1 MGNVRDKS
9 NADPRTDIVIMGAA
23 NEVEAREVGKEVDA
37 YMKGV
42 MDEAKMNDTERR
54 VFTAMYSFRR
64 TLGVIEEEGDL
75 PEEIRNVLMSL
86 MVQVA
91 REIPKELCD
100 RDKITKSVLKVAPEI
115 EKIIERVHKKHCDKC
130 REGGEHAHEPPAD
143 AAAALNKH
151 WN

>member
-9 NADPRTDIVIMGAA
+9 KADPRTEIVIMGAA

-91 REIPKELCD
+91 REIPRELCD

-115 EKIIERVHKKHCDKC
+115 EKIIERVHKKHCPKC
-130 REGGEHAHEPPAD
+130 RDGGEHEHESPAD